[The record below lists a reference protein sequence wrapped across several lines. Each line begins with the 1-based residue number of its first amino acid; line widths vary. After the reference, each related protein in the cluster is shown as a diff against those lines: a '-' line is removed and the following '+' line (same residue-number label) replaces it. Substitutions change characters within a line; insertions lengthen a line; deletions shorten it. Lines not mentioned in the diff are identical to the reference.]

1 LDTQQT
7 TTFADDSTL
16 MEYSKPMIS
25 KDLQWL
31 SMGDESRMH
40 SIKDI
45 LSRPVLIKQG
55 EFISTPLSAELGGFK
70 FKFPDVILQKS
81 PNVVD
86 KLNYFAYFRAN
97 VCVRLLINATPFMSG
112 RYWMFFAPFDSTC
125 NRQAMAKLGTSFTP
139 GTDIYFPNV
148 TGYPGVEIDLASN
161 SPAQIKIPYCAP
173 LSHYNLVSTRGS
185 MGECFIVPL
194 NLIKD
199 GSSSIPAGSGASYS
213 VYAWFEDIDLAMPT
227 SAPVTVP
234 TLDSLPRAQIGS
246 EESATTSKP
255 ISEVAN
261 GVATTARLMSDVP
274 VFGPAARVVDW
285 VSTAVSGAASTF
297 GWNKPTDMAK
307 LESFAPIP
315 AKGYTNANG
324 IDNSVKLSAMP
335 DNGLTYS
342 DSVFSSKVDEMDI
355 TYIAKK
361 SSIFTDT
368 ITWSSGALP
377 EAILNQFPVAPGIL
391 NNKYVGNPTN
401 IVYPTTLG
409 YLASMFSFWRGGL
422 TYRLTVAKTAFHTGR
437 LRITYHAGI
446 SSGASV
452 NSTFQNAYNWVLDLS
467 VSSEI
472 SFTVPYVSNVPWKHV
487 VVGKESDFAGKEP
500 TMTGFIT
507 IEVLTA
513 LRRASD
519 SVAASVPIN
528 IWISGADDIAFAVPN
543 FGDYAVYSYPVA
555 PTSLDDEDLPR
566 AQIFN
571 QTTSATSHNEQVQ
584 DDSVKVFEAPPLSLT
599 GFEQLSIGEKITN
612 LRQVIKRF
620 CIMNYSVPFPYMD
633 AATGAYIGGLDHSSS
648 TYLFNQITLD
658 PAYFGEATDIYNDF
672 QSISF
677 PTTRS
682 SVTGAI
688 STLDYTAMIR
698 FKSMHPLYRVS
709 YLFRFYRGGL
719 RYKVVSIPSLATQ
732 CTTQGFAVSTDAVA
746 HDYTNVIDGVNVRP
760 TRSALPTF
768 AVRDHAIVDNGVV
781 ARPVM
786 DTFLTLNNMQRF
798 EHLAASDLNNVLE
811 FEVPYYNSIPISV
824 VTEGNLGNADGP
836 LVRRNKVYLRRSHD
850 PTGLDTPITDFQ
862 EERYGPV
869 IRPKLS
875 TATTSGGVTR
885 ATFGG
890 AYVYQAAADDFS
902 FGYLVGPPAL
912 YKIPY
917 D

>member
-1 LDTQQT
+1 
-7 TTFADDSTL
+7 

-25 KDLQWL
+25 KDLQWIA
-31 SMGDESRMH
+31 MGDETKMH

-55 EFISTPLSAELGGFK
+55 EFIRTPSSAESGGFK
-70 FKFPDVILQKS
+70 FKFPDIILQKS

-125 NRQAMAKLGTSFTP
+125 NRRAMAKLGNEFNP
-139 GTDIYFPNV
+139 GTDIFFPNI

-199 GSSSIPAGSGASYS
+199 GAASVPAGSGASYS

-227 SAPVTVP
+227 SAAVTVP

-246 EESATTSKP
+246 EESATVSKP
-255 ISEVAN
+255 ISEVAAN
-261 GVATTARLMSDVP
+261 VATTARTMNNVP

-324 IDNSVKLSAMP
+324 VDNSVKLSAMP

-355 TYIAKK
+355 AYIAKK
-361 SSIFTDT
+361 SSIFADNVQ
-368 ITWSSGALP
+368 WSLSSQP
-377 EAILNQFPVAPGIL
+377 TSILFQFPVAPGIL
-391 NNKYVGNPTN
+391 QAKYIGNPPN
-401 IVYPTTLG
+401 ILYPSTLA
-409 YLASMFSFWRGGL
+409 YLASMFSYWRGGL

-446 SSGASV
+446 SSGAT
-452 NSTFQNAYNWVLDLS
+452 NAATFQNAYNWVLDLS

-472 SFTVPYVSNVPWKHV
+472 TFTVPYVANVPWKQV
-487 VVGKESDFAGKEP
+487 AVGPESTFASKEP
-500 TMTGFIT
+500 LMTGFIT
-507 IEVLTA
+507 VEVLTA

-519 SVAASVPIN
+519 AVSNNLPLN
-528 IWISGADDIAFAVPN
+528 FWISGADDIAFAVPN
-543 FGDYAVYSYPVA
+543 FGDYGVYTNPVA
-555 PTSLDDEDLPR
+555 TVLDDEDLPR

-599 GFEQLSIGEKITN
+599 GFEELSIGEKITN
-612 LRQVIKRF
+612 LRQLIKRF
-620 CIMNYSVPFPYMD
+620 CIMNYSLPFPYMD
-633 AATGAYIGGLDHSSS
+633 GVTGAYIGGLDHSVS

-658 PAYFGEATDIYNDF
+658 PAYFGEATNNYNDS

-682 SVTGAI
+682 SVTGAV
-688 STLDYTAMIR
+688 STLDYTAMVR

-709 YLFRFYRGGL
+709 YLFRFYRGGV

-732 CTTQGFAVSTDAVA
+732 CTTQGFATSTAAVA
-746 HDYTNVIDGVNVRP
+746 HDYTNVIDGVNVLP

-768 AVRDHAIVDNGVV
+768 AVRDHEIIDNGEV
-781 ARPVM
+781 ARPFLG
-786 DTFLTLNNMQRF
+786 TFFNINNMQRF

-824 VTEGNLGNADGP
+824 VTEGIIGNADGP
-836 LVRRNKVYLRRSHD
+836 LVRRNKVFLRRSHD
-850 PTGLDTPITDFQ
+850 PTGLDTPLTDFQ

-869 IRPKLS
+869 IRPKHS
-875 TATTSGGVTR
+875 VATTSGGVTR

-912 YKIPY
+912 FKIPY
-917 D
+917 V

>member
-1 LDTQQT
+1 
-7 TTFADDSTL
+7 
-16 MEYSKPMIS
+16 
-25 KDLQWL
+25 
-31 SMGDESRMH
+31 MH

-55 EFISTPLSAELGGFK
+55 EFISTPLSPELGGFK
-70 FKFPDVILQKS
+70 FKFPDIILQKS

-125 NRQAMAKLGTSFTP
+125 NRQAMAKLGTTFNP
-139 GTDIYFPNV
+139 GTDIFFPNI

-173 LSHYNLVSTRGS
+173 LSHYNLVNTQGS

-227 SAPVTVP
+227 SSPVTVP
-234 TLDSLPRAQIGS
+234 TLASLPRAQIGS
-246 EESATTSKP
+246 EESATASKP

-261 GVATTARLMSDVP
+261 AVSTTARIMSDVP
-274 VFGPAARVVDW
+274 VFGPAARAVDW
-285 VSTAVSGAASTF
+285 VSTAISGAASTF

-324 IDNSVKLSAMP
+324 IDNSVKLAAMP

-361 SSIFTDT
+361 SSIFSDT
-368 ITWSSGALP
+368 ISWKSSAQP
-377 EAILNQFPVAPGIL
+377 ESILYQFPVAPGIV
-391 NNKYVGNPTN
+391 NNKYVGNPAN

-446 SSGASV
+446 STA
-452 NSTFQNAYNWVLDLS
+452 NTTASTFQNAYNWVLDLS

-487 VVGKESDFAGKEP
+487 VVGKETSFAGKE
-500 TMTGFIT
+500 TSMTGFIT

-519 SVAASVPIN
+519 SVTDTVPMN
-528 IWISGADDIAFAVPN
+528 VWISGADDIAFAVPN
-543 FGDYAVYSYPVA
+543 FGDYAVHSYPVT
-555 PTSLDDEDLPR
+555 PTLLEEEDLPR

-599 GFEQLSIGEKITN
+599 GFEELSVGEKITN
-612 LRQVIKRF
+612 LRQLIKRF
-620 CIMNYSVPFPYMD
+620 GVMAYSLPFPYVEGEI
-633 AATGAYIGGLDHSSS
+633 GAYIGGLEHTTTD
-648 TYLFNQITLD
+648 YLFNQVTLD
-658 PAYFGEATDIYNDF
+658 PAYFGEATNLREDP
-672 QSISF
+672 QSITY
-677 PTTRS
+677 PS
-682 SVTGAI
+682 SRDASTGEI
-688 STLDYTAMIR
+688 YLGDYTAMMR

-709 YLFRFYRGGL
+709 YLFRFYRGGV

-732 CTTQGFAVSTDAVA
+732 CSSGGSGLATEAVVHTYV
-746 HDYTNVIDGVNVRP
+746 NVIDSVNVLP
-760 TRSALPTF
+760 TRSAMPAL
-768 AVRDHAIVDNGVV
+768 AIRDNYIVDNGPV
-781 ARPVM
+781 AKPVL
-786 DTFLTLNNMQRF
+786 DTFFNYNNMQRF

-824 VTEGNLGNADGP
+824 VSEGTLTDTDGP
-836 LVRRNKVYLRRSHD
+836 LVRRNRIYLRRSHD
-850 PTGLDTPITDFQ
+850 PTGLDVPITDYQ
-862 EERYGPV
+862 KDRYGPV
-869 IRPKLS
+869 IRPKFAANS
-875 TATTSGGVTR
+875 TSGGVTR

-890 AYVYQAAADDFS
+890 AYIYQAAADDFS

-912 YKIPY
+912 YKINY
-917 D
+917 V